1 MTSLMIHATRYFLI
15 GPMGAGKSSVGRRLA
30 GELGLGFHDTDARI
44 RERTGVDIPLIFEI
58 EGEAGFRRRE
68 HDVLSE
74 LANREGI
81 VIATGGG
88 IVLEENNREILRRRG
103 VVIHL
108 SASLETLLERT
119 ARNPHRPL
127 LQNDDPEGTLARLMA
142 EREPLYRE
150 LADIEWPTDGRSV
163 ASVARHLADYL
174 QQSPG

>member
-1 MTSLMIHATRYFLI
+1 MIHPTRYFLI

-30 GELGLGFHDTDARI
+30 AELGLRFHDTDARI

-68 HDVLSE
+68 HDVLLE
-74 LANREGI
+74 LAEQEDT

-88 IVLEENNREILRRRG
+88 IVLDEENREILRRRG

-150 LADIEWPTDGRSV
+150 IVDIEWPTDGCSV
-163 ASVARHLADYL
+163 ASVARNLAEYL
-174 QQSPG
+174 RQPSG

>member
-1 MTSLMIHATRYFLI
+1 MTLSARYFLI

-30 GELGLGFHDTDARI
+30 GELGRPFHDTDARI
-44 RERTGVDIPLIFEI
+44 RERTGVDIALIFEI

-68 HDVLSE
+68 HDVLCE
-74 LANREGI
+74 LAEQKDA

-88 IVLEENNREILRRRG
+88 IVLDEGNREILRRRG
-103 VVIHL
+103 MVIHL
-108 SASLETLLERT
+108 SASLETLVERT

-127 LQNDDPEGTLARLMA
+127 LQNEDPEGTLARLMA

-163 ASVARHLADYL
+163 ASVARQLADYL
-174 QQSPG
+174 RQPSG